1 MAASET
7 LVIET
12 LDRLKQLKERKHPWE
27 NQWQLL
33 GEYIHM
39 RKQEFNSEHEE
50 GDFLN
55 DLIFDATGPRAVKT
69 AASSLLSM
77 LWPQTRNKLKIRPP
91 RGVDETPDVK
101 EYYEFVTETILDV
114 FEDPR
119 AGLAVALD
127 EYMVDD
133 LVFGTAGI
141 EIQSDPK
148 TGVKFSPWGV
158 KHMTIDEGP
167 DGVVDTVYLETNR
180 TVSRVVRKYG
190 IDSVSEETRKL
201 FNAKQFNKK
210 VRILQAIEPRI
221 MRDVNSRSNKEMPFQ
236 SLHIEVKAKKLLRE
250 KGFEDFPIPVNRFSK
265 IQKELY
271 GRSLGMD
278 ALPDILELNVVREAT
293 TIAIEKMLDPPLAV
307 LDDSKLGNGEIDT
320 SAGAINTFNISGRAG
335 ERDPIFPLFT
345 VGEIRQAAALIEVLT
360 ESVANH
366 FLIDRLLDFNN
377 ETRMTLG
384 EAQIRN
390 RLRNATLGSIF
401 SRQISETFS
410 PIVRRTF
417 NVLFAKNQLGVIA
430 GTVDE
435 IIERDING
443 REPVIIPEVIAE
455 RMLAGEDVF
464 RIEYFTPA
472 LRIMQAEETE
482 GILRTFELEVQQA
495 QIVPEISDNINH
507 DFGIKRFM
515 ELSGAPSEMAN
526 ADTLV
531 KSIRKDRAAAQAA
544 AQEQEQLL
552 RQSETLRN
560 IGNAGLIPQPQQQAA

>member
-1 MAASET
+1 MAASQDTVEET
-7 LVIET
+7 LQ
-12 LDRLKQLKERKHPWE
+12 RLKELKTKKAPWD

-39 RKQEFNSEHEE
+39 RKQEFNSEHEV

-55 DLIFDATGPRAVKT
+55 DLIFDAKGPQSAKT

-91 RGVDETPDVK
+91 RDMDDSPEVK
-101 EYYEFVTETILDV
+101 EYYEFVTETLLDV
-114 FEDPR
+114 FENPK

-127 EYMVDD
+127 EYMVDT

-141 EIQSDPK
+141 EIQPDPK
-148 TGVKFSPWGV
+148 TGLRFSPWGI
-158 KHMTIDEGP
+158 KHISIDEGE
-167 DGVVDTVYLETNR
+167 DGFVDTVYIETEIKLAKL
-180 TVSRVVRKYG
+180 VKIYG
-190 IDSVSEETRKL
+190 LKSVSKKSRE
-201 FNAKQFNKK
+201 QFKARQFDKK
-210 VRILQAIEPRI
+210 VRVLQAIEPRI
-221 MRDVNSRSNKEMPFQ
+221 TRDVRSRSNKDMPFQ
-236 SLHIEVKAKKLLRE
+236 SLHIEIKQKKLLRE

-265 IQKELY
+265 IQKETY

-401 SRQISETFS
+401 SRQISELFS
-410 PIVRRTF
+410 PLVNRSF

-430 GTVDE
+430 GSVDE

-443 REPVIIPEVIAE
+443 REPEIIPDAVAQ
-455 RMLAGEDVF
+455 RMIAGEDVF

-482 GILRTFELEVQQA
+482 GIIRTFELEAIQA
-495 QIVPEISDNINH
+495 PIVPEISDNINH
-507 DFGIKRFM
+507 DFGIKRFA
-515 ELSGAPSEMAN
+515 ELSGAPSEMIN
-526 ADTLV
+526 AATLV
-531 KSIRKDRAAAQAA
+531 KKIREDRAAALQAQRD
-544 AQEQEQLL
+544 QEELMQT
-552 RQSETLRN
+552 SEVARN
-560 IGNAGLIPQPQQQAA
+560 LGQAGQIAQQQAA

>member
-1 MAASET
+1 VAASQDTVLET
-7 LVIET
+7 LA
-12 LDRLKQLKERKHPWE
+12 RLKELKERKHPWE

-55 DLIFDATGPRAVKT
+55 DLIFDAKGPQSAKT

-77 LWPQTRNKLKIRPP
+77 LWPQTRNKLRIRAP
-91 RGVDETPDVK
+91 RGIEDDPEVK

-114 FEDPR
+114 FENPK
-119 AGLAVALD
+119 AGLNVALD
-127 EYMVDD
+127 EYMVDN
-133 LVFGTAGI
+133 LVFGTSGI

-148 TGVKFSPWGV
+148 TGVRYSPWGV
-158 KHMTIDEGP
+158 KHMTIDEGA
-167 DGVVDTVYLETNR
+167 DGVVDTVYIEVVR
-180 TVSRVVRKYG
+180 TVSRVVKKYG
-190 IDSVSEETRKL
+190 INSVSEKTREL
-201 FNAKQFNKK
+201 FKTRQFNKK

-221 MRDVNSRSNKEMPFQ
+221 TRDVNSRSNKEMPFQ
-236 SLHIEVKAKKLLRE
+236 SLHIEVEAKKLLRE
-250 KGFEDFPIPVNRFSK
+250 KGFEEFPIPVARFSK

-335 ERDPIFPLFT
+335 EKDPIFPIFT

-401 SRQISETFS
+401 SRQISELFS
-410 PIVRRTF
+410 PLVIRTF
-417 NVLFAKNQLGVIA
+417 NILFAKNQLGVIS
-430 GTVDE
+430 GSVDE
-435 IIERDING
+435 TIERDING
-443 REPVIIPEVIAE
+443 KEPVVIPDAVA
-455 RMLAGEDVF
+455 RLMLAGEDVF
-464 RIEYFTPA
+464 RVEYFTPA

-482 GILRTFELEVQQA
+482 GIIRTFELEAQQLA
-495 QIVPEISDNINH
+495 VRPDIGDNIDG
-507 DFGIKRFM
+507 DFGIRRFM
-515 ELSGAPSEMAN
+515 ELSGAPSEMARAKN
-526 ADTLV
+526 V
-531 KSIRKDRAAAQAA
+531 MKQIRDDRAAAVA
-544 AQEQEQLL
+544 AQNEQEQLL
-552 RQSETLRN
+552 QQSEMARN
-560 IGNAGLIPQPQQQAA
+560 IGNAGLIPQQQAA